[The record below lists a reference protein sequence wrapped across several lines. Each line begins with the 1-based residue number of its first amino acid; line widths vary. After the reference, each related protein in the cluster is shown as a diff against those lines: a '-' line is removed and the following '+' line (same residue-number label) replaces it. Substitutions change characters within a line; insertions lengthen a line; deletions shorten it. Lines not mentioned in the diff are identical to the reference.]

1 MQPVAAHSRLTCL
14 TLIALAGVA
23 GAQGQPVQAPA
34 QQGPAQQAG
43 APQGPRPGGRGAAT
57 PRQTDRYRSTLV
69 KLGGNAVDGLLY
81 EPLTPGRN
89 ARVAVLYSNANFGFE
104 LPASE
109 LANRGYRVL
118 FVPHPPAKPGRV
130 TSPLDGFEEAS
141 RGITYLRS
149 LPGVERVVAEGWGS
163 GAVTMTLYADVAA
176 HGPAACQTKGIIWP
190 CETAQASNL
199 AKPDGLILFDPGLG
213 SGSKVSNID
222 PAYNGN
228 QRTRADLDMF
238 AAANGYD
245 INTGT
250 AKYSAEFR
258 ERYFAAQ
265 SARNDAVIDQA
276 LARVKALDAGKDPG
290 ADEPLLAPGGAN
302 VGDVASL
309 HHPDVSLISHTKRPY
324 TLLKADGSK
333 PTTILRTV
341 RPSTGPVGADALAK
355 VLARNG
361 QPARAGDT
369 VRDYLANDAIRTTR
383 DFALTEDDVVGVDWK
398 SSNTGT
404 PAQAE
409 GVSVPALVMTNTCF
423 QFIVAS
429 EIVYDHLAS
438 KDKTF
443 AGVEGSEHFFTPCE
457 PQYGNTTQR
466 LFDYVEQW
474 LGKTGR
480 F

>member
-1 MQPVAAHSRLTCL
+1 VNHIVVRGRIAAL
-14 TLIALAGVA
+14 TLIALAGVG
-23 GAQGQPVQAPA
+23 GALAQPAPQQPQAQPPA
-34 QQGPAQQAG
+34 
-43 APQGPRPGGRGAAT
+43 QGPRPGGRGQAT
-57 PRQTDRYRSTLV
+57 PRQTDRYRSTFV
-69 KLGGNAVDGLLY
+69 KLGGDAVDGLLY
-81 EPLTPGRN
+81 EPLTPGKN
-89 ARVAVLYSNANFGFE
+89 ARVAILYSNANFGFE

-118 FVPHPPAKPGRV
+118 FVPHPPARV
-130 TSPLDGFEEAS
+130 GHLATPLDGFEEAS

-176 HGPAACQTKGIIWP
+176 HGPAACQSKSVIWP
-190 CETAQASNL
+190 CQTEQALNL

-222 PAYNGN
+222 PSNVGD
-228 QRTRADLDMF
+228 QRTRTDLDMF

-245 INTGT
+245 VNTGT
-250 AKYSAEFR
+250 AKYSADFR
-258 ERYFAAQ
+258 KRYFAAQ
-265 SARNDAVIDQA
+265 SARNDETIDRA
-276 LARVKALDAGKDPG
+276 LARVKALDQSKGEG
-290 ADEPLLAPGGAN
+290 ADEPLLAPGAAN
-302 VGDVASL
+302 VGDLASL
-309 HHPDVSLISHTKRPY
+309 HHPDLSLISHTKRAY
-324 TLLKADGSK
+324 TLLKADGST
-333 PTTILRTV
+333 PQTILRTV
-341 RPSTGPVGADALAK
+341 RPSTEPVGAEALAK
-355 VLARNG
+355 ALARNG
-361 QPARAGDT
+361 QPARAGYT
-369 VRDYLANDAIRTTR
+369 ARYYLANDAIRTTK
-383 DFALTEDDVVGVDWK
+383 DFALTEDDVLGVDWK
-398 SSNTGT
+398 SANTGT

-474 LGKTGR
+474 LGKPGR

>member
-1 MQPVAAHSRLTCL
+1 MSHIAVQTKIASL

-23 GAQGQPVQAPA
+23 GAQGQPPQGQA
-34 QQGPAQQAG
+34 QTGPAPQA
-43 APQGPRPGGRGAAT
+43 QGPRPGGRPQAV
-57 PRQTDRYRSTLV
+57 PRQTARYRSTLV

-81 EPLTPGRN
+81 EPLKPGKN
-89 ARVAVLYSNANFGFE
+89 AHVAILYSNANFGFE

-109 LANRGYRVL
+109 LADRGYRVL

-176 HGPAACQTKGIIWP
+176 HGPAACQTKGVIWP
-190 CETAQASNL
+190 CETAPASNL

-222 PAYNGN
+222 PAYAGN
-228 QRTRADLDMF
+228 QRTRTDLDMF
-238 AAANGYD
+238 SAANGYD
-245 INTGT
+245 VNTGT

-258 ERYFAAQ
+258 KRYFAAQ
-265 SARNDAVIDQA
+265 SARNDEVIDQA
-276 LARVKALDAGKDPG
+276 LARVTALDQNKGQGSD
-290 ADEPLLAPGGAN
+290 DEPLVAPGGAN

-309 HHPDVSLISHTKRPY
+309 HHPDVSLISHTKRAY

-341 RPSTGPVGADALAK
+341 RPSTGPVGAEALAK
-355 VLARNG
+355 ALARNG

-369 VRDYLANDAIRTTR
+369 VRDYLANDAIRTTKN
-383 DFALTEDDVVGVDWK
+383 FALTEDDVVGVDWK

-466 LFDYVEQW
+466 LFDYVDQW